1 MNTSNEL
8 RQQLLELV
16 YDLLG
21 EEETAE
27 LRRRIDTDPEVAR
40 QYAEVRDA
48 SRLLA
53 EAARLDA
60 PAVPLQAPTAE
71 TAPKLV
77 AAAAPLPTTSVP
89 TAVVTPA
96 SAVELAPMAR
106 GVNILIAVAASLLF
120 LLSVGSYVYRQTEL
134 ASAVDGHVRLVVT
147 GPARLQANVENQYMI
162 STRATS
168 GAPLPCPVEYTV
180 SSPTGET
187 LVRGKAR
194 TDAEGKFLVKIPGDK
209 PLSTNSRLEVW
220 ALHGTR
226 PEHLDTRLEVVDVHY
241 ATQLSL
247 DKPLYQP
254 GETMCYRSLTLARFG
269 LSNLRD
275 VIVTFEILD
284 PSGAIVPGSQ
294 VTGGTQHGVGSGA
307 FVIPEGLAGGE
318 YTLVAKSP
326 DAIFPDEKRK
336 FFIRQY
342 RLPRLKKE
350 LEFVRDSYAPGDK
363 VVANFS
369 ANRAEGG
376 PAAAATLKVIAT
388 VDEAT
393 VFEADAKSS
402 DGGTHQV
409 EFTLP
414 KEIAK
419 GDGQLLVIIDDGG
432 TRETMAKTIPINLGK
447 VDVAFYPEGGEL
459 IAGLPN
465 RVYFTGRDPL
475 GKAVH
480 VEGQIL
486 DNQGREVATVTTR
499 HEGLGSFA
507 FTPEKDTSY
516 MLKIT
521 KPVGIISQPLLQM
534 PSDKA
539 KVLLSAGGKSR
550 GVYGAEDP
558 LELEVSATQANLPL
572 VVAAYCRGVQVG
584 QQTVQTEKGKSQKLS
599 LPLAAE
605 AGGVIRV
612 TVFDYSAQPPKPV
625 AERLVYRRL
634 DRRLQIRVADHSE
647 GYSPGEKVN
656 VSLMVTNERGQP
668 VPAVLGVAVVDSTL
682 LNLADDKTP
691 RMPTHFLLTT
701 EIEKPQDLEKADFF
715 LSDGIKNGV
724 TSAEALDLLLGTQ
737 GWRRFVERTLEEIQ
751 QEGKENES
759 ITRLAALGG
768 ETTPPAVWDNL
779 PEMKTEIQE
788 ELKAVAPASSPFMS
802 LVSMAGGIGLLLG
815 LGMLVALRLVPSVR
829 IWLPAALAASVC
841 LILGTA
847 GLPGD
852 DGRGPLGVAFAP
864 FSIEPPPMVVAMSAP
879 MSAPMEDFAAAV
891 PAAEMDV
898 RAFAAPE
905 KAEPAAGAD
914 PAALPRPTPPMAMA
928 PMKKLLDK
936 QDAHGEAKG
945 EGFGD
950 FGRGVAARAGR
961 AQGPGAPMARQKVA
975 AKEMMEQADFDGVH
989 KLRRERFAQGG
1000 KGREALALLEQE
1012 QVAQQRFTIR
1022 QYAHQHVAPTEPGL
1036 RSDFTETVY
1045 WHPMLIA
1052 DEEGR
1057 ARLSFDLSDAVT
1069 TFQVLADGHS
1079 TSSTLGRIG
1088 SGTGEIISRIPF
1100 NLQPKLPLE
1109 VNAGDRID
1117 LPLAIVNDTRSELA
1131 VSLALTHNKL
1141 LTLDGDAQRLL
1152 TLAPQERARQF
1163 FSLAVTGEAGQ
1174 ADLEFRG
1181 LAGDLSDG
1189 VKRSIRV
1196 VPPGFPKHESYGGQ
1210 LNGEQELT
1218 IRLPK
1223 DWVPGSL
1230 EVTLQAFP
1238 STLADLQK
1246 GMESILR
1253 EPHGCFEQ
1261 ASTSNYPNVLTMQY
1275 MEEHKVANPEIT
1287 KRAKDLLDRGYSK
1300 LIGYECK
1307 EKGYEWFGG
1316 AAPGHEALTA
1326 YGLMEFRDM
1335 AQVHHVDPQMVQ
1347 RTADWLLKRR
1357 DGKGGFQRNP
1367 RALDSFGG
1375 APADITDAYIVW
1387 ALSESG
1393 QKGIETE
1400 IKHVGELGA
1409 KSDDPY
1415 LIALAAGSVLNA
1427 GEKSE
1432 GDALLKKLAKAQ
1444 AEDGHLDGKQGS
1456 ITRSGGYSLTVET
1469 TSLAVLAWLK
1479 DPAYSVNAKKGV
1491 EWIIKNRQGGG
1502 FGSTQ
1507 GTILALKALVAQA
1520 KASRK
1525 TTSAGELVLKRNDEV
1540 IGKQPFHAGEENT
1553 ISVEGIAAQ
1562 LKPGEN
1568 EVKIVLSGNN
1578 QMPYAL
1584 NVSYR
1589 SRTPA
1594 SHPDCPLKL
1603 ETKLARDQ
1611 VKAGETVA
1619 LSATLTNTTDKG
1631 QPMTIAILGLPAG
1644 LEPRID
1650 QLEKLKKEGLFD
1662 YFEVN
1667 AREVVCYWRALAP
1680 SKKVDIK
1687 LDLVAEIPG
1696 KYVGPASRAYLYY
1709 TAEQKQWVE
1718 PVSVEIGK

>member
-40 QYAEVRDA
+40 QYAEVREA

-60 PAVPLQAPTAE
+60 PAVSLQAPTAE

-77 AAAAPLPTTSVP
+77 AAAAPLPT
-89 TAVVTPA
+89 AVVTPA
-96 SAVELAPMAR
+96 PTPAVELSPMAR
-106 GVNILIAVAASLLF
+106 GVNILIAVAASLVF

-254 GETMCYRSLTLARFG
+254 GETMYYRSLTLARFG
-269 LSNLRD
+269 LSSLRD
-275 VIVTFEILD
+275 VIVTFEIQD

-307 FVIPEGLAGGE
+307 FEIPEGLAGGE

-326 DAIFPDEKRK
+326 DGIFPDEKRK

-376 PAAAATLKVIAT
+376 PSAGATLKVIAT

-447 VDVAFYPEGGEL
+447 VDVAFFPEGGEL

-486 DNQGREVATVTTR
+486 DNKGRELAQVETR

-507 FTPEKDTSY
+507 FTPEKDASY

-521 KPVGIISQPLLQM
+521 KPAGITSQPLLQM

-558 LELEVSATQANLPL
+558 LELEVAATEANLPL

-584 QQTVQTEKGKSQKLS
+584 QQTVQTEKGKPQKLS

-656 VSLMVTNERGQP
+656 FSLMVTNEHGQP

-751 QEGKENES
+751 REGKENES
-759 ITRLAALGG
+759 VTRLAALGG

-788 ELKAVAPASSPFMS
+788 ELRAVAPASSPFMS
-802 LVSMAGGIGLLLG
+802 LVSLAGGIGLLLA

-841 LILGTA
+841 LALGMA

-852 DGRGPLGVAFAP
+852 DGRGAMGVAFAP

-879 MSAPMEDFAAAV
+879 MEDMAM
-891 PAAEMDV
+891 PQAEMDV
-898 RAFAAPE
+898 RAFAAAE
-905 KAEPAAGAD
+905 RAEPAAGAD
-914 PAALPRPTPPMAMA
+914 PAAPRPAGPPMAMA
-928 PMKKLLDK
+928 PMKKMLKGEKLLDNVA
-936 QDAHGEAKG
+936 DEAKG
-945 EGFGD
+945 EGLGD
-950 FGRGVAARAGR
+950 RAGEGR
-961 AQGPGAPMARQKVA
+961 AAGGRARDMAGPPMRQKAA
-975 AKEMMEQADFDGVH
+975 AKEMMERADFDGV
-989 KLRRERFAQGG
+989 LANQAAGRFAQGG
-1000 KGREALALLEQE
+1000 KAREAALALLEQE
-1012 QVAQQRFTIR
+1012 QVAQRRFTVR

-1036 RSDFTETVY
+1036 RSDFTETVF

-1079 TSSTLGRIG
+1079 NQQTLGRIG

-1117 LPLAIVNDTRSELA
+1117 LPLAVVNDTRSELA

-1152 TLAPQERARQF
+1152 KLAPQERARQF
-1163 FSLAVTGEAGQ
+1163 FSLNVTGESGQ

-1181 LAGDLSDG
+1181 LAGNLSDG

-1275 MEEHKVANPEIT
+1275 MEEHKVADPEIT

-1375 APADITDAYIVW
+1375 APAEITDAYIVW

-1400 IKHVGELGA
+1400 IKHVGELGT

-1427 GEKSE
+1427 GQKTE

-1469 TSLAVLAWLK
+1469 TALAVLAWLK

-1525 TTSAGELVLKRNDEV
+1525 TTSTGELVMKRNDEV
-1540 IGKQPFHAGEENT
+1540 IGKRPFHAGEENT

-1594 SHPDCPLKL
+1594 SHPDCPVKL

-1680 SKKVDIK
+1680 SKKVELK

-1696 KYVGPASRAYLYY
+1696 KYVAPASRAYLYY

-1718 PVSVEIGK
+1718 PVSVEIEK